1 GSGGLRAVR
10 PGTGGCR
17 EGRAS
22 WLARRGYR
30 GADLRRVLEG
40 MAQHADT
47 GHQSLWPASRPTGGS
62 RQAVRAHARLS
73 AARRPGFG
81 GLMETTI
88 TTTAPGEPKN
98 SSGVYV
104 YCIIE
109 CGDPRN
115 FGKIGIGGRGDEVYT
130 VHYRDLAAVV
140 SRAPLQVYDP
150 TRENALTHEHVNEVV
165 MIDNGFTPVPMS
177 FGTLF
182 KTEEDTIEFL
192 KDTYDA
198 LRDGLQKM
206 KDKLEFGLKVNWD
219 RDNVLAEIEK
229 ENEELRRL
237 KAEIES
243 NQQTSTY
250 FARMQLGRL
259 VEQALS
265 DKSDLYVREIY
276 DHLRDSA
283 TASRHNKPIGDK
295 MILNA
300 AFLVERETSAAFDL
314 KVQEIAQHYEGRLRF
329 VYTGPWPPYNFVN
342 IRLKLEQA

>member
-1 GSGGLRAVR
+1 MDATV
-10 PGTGGCR
+10 T
-17 EGRAS
+17 
-22 WLARRGYR
+22 
-30 GADLRRVLEG
+30 
-40 MAQHADT
+40 T
-47 GHQSLWPASRPTGGS
+47 PAAEAKS
-62 RQAVRAHARLS
+62 
-73 AARRPGFG
+73 
-81 GLMETTI
+81 
-88 TTTAPGEPKN
+88 

-109 CGDPRN
+109 CSEPRN
-115 FGKIGIGGRGDEVYT
+115 FGKIGIGARGDDVYT

-140 SRAPLQVYDP
+140 SQAQLQVYDP

-198 LRDGLQKM
+198 LRDVLQKM

-219 RDNVLAEIEK
+219 RESVLVEVEQ

-243 NQQTSTY
+243 NQQSSTY

-259 VEQALS
+259 VEQALA
-265 DKSDLYVREIY
+265 DKSDSYVREIY
-276 DHLRDSA
+276 DGLRETA
-283 TASRHNKPIGDK
+283 IASRSNKVIGDK
-295 MILNA
+295 MIMNA
-300 AFLVERETSAAFDL
+300 AFLVDRKNQELFDQ
-314 KVQEIAQHYEGRLRF
+314 KVHEIGKHYEGKLTFR
-329 VYTGPWPPYNFVN
+329 YTGPWPPYNFVT
-342 IRLKLEQA
+342 IRLQLERSAGV

>member
-1 GSGGLRAVR
+1 V
-10 PGTGGCR
+10 
-17 EGRAS
+17 
-22 WLARRGYR
+22 
-30 GADLRRVLEG
+30 
-40 MAQHADT
+40 
-47 GHQSLWPASRPTGGS
+47 
-62 RQAVRAHARLS
+62 
-73 AARRPGFG
+73 
-81 GLMETTI
+81 ETTV
-88 TTTAPGEPKN
+88 TVPSEETKS

-109 CGDPRN
+109 CSEPRS

-130 VHYRDLAAVV
+130 VIYRDLAAVV
-140 SRAPLQVYDP
+140 SQAALQVYDP

-198 LRDGLQKM
+198 LRDVLQ
-206 KDKLEFGLKVNWD
+206 VNWD
-219 RDNVLAEIEK
+219 RDSVLGEIEN

-259 VEQALS
+259 VEQALA
-265 DKSDLYVREIY
+265 DKADAYVRDIY
-276 DHLRDSA
+276 DQLRDA
-283 TASRHNKPIGDK
+283 AIASRSNKVIGDK
-295 MILNA
+295 MIMNA
-300 AFLVERETSAAFDL
+300 AFLVARERSTLFDE
-314 KVQEIAQHYEGRLRF
+314 KVREIGMQYEGKLTF
-329 VYTGPWPPYNFVN
+329 KYTGPWPPYNFVT
-342 IRLKLEQA
+342 IRLQLERSAGV